1 MDKKTYKAISS
12 KWTGKVYQ
20 KWKKLK
26 ERLPMIEQHMEFFNG
41 TKVLELGANA
51 GMYAFVLY
59 HYVEHYIGI
68 ECNKNYYDQSLQTLK
83 GKDRVT
89 IIRDTFENVDI
100 EALDFNLFLASYV
113 LHHLNEKEIYK
124 LNRVFDKCNKVVIN
138 TRSGDPLKY
147 GHDEIGFDPLPK
159 WNNSLIKKM
168 LDERGYKSE
177 MSIKGKI
184 DYNGIYLILAEKKI

>member
-26 ERLPMIEQHMEFFNG
+26 KRLPMIERNLDFFKG
-41 TKVLELGANA
+41 AKALELGANA
-51 GMYAFVLY
+51 GIHAFVLY
-59 HYVEHYIGI
+59 HYIESYIGI
-68 ECNKNYYDQSLQTLK
+68 ECDKHYYDQSLHTLK
-83 GKDRVT
+83 GKEKVLL
-89 IIRDTFENVDI
+89 IRDTFENVDI
-100 EALDFNLFLASYV
+100 ESLRFNLFLANYV
-113 LHHLNEKEIYK
+113 LHHLNEKEVHK
-124 LNRVFDKCNKVVIN
+124 LGRVFDICNKVAIS

-159 WNNSLIKKM
+159 WENSLIKKM

-177 MSIKGKI
+177 LSIKGKI
-184 DYNGIYLILAEKKI
+184 DYNGIYLILAEK